1 MTDDTKIT
9 WVVTTDDEVVHREEC
24 TAVGPRQYYLAKA
37 ISRSEMVAHLDRP
50 DWQASVGAAPGVG
63 QGGPGRLTACKLCVS

>member
-1 MTDDTKIT
+1 MSTEEKIV
-9 WVVTTDDEVVHREEC
+9 WIVTCDDEVVHREEC

-37 ISRSEMVAHLDRP
+37 ISRAEMVAHLDRP